1 MSARASVIA
10 AAALALLAARA
21 PAQERAPDRA
31 ADPRPN
37 VVVIVAD
44 DLGWGDLSCYGA
56 KDVATPRLDAL
67 AAGGVR
73 FTAGYATAPVC
84 APSRAALLSGRYA
97 QRFGFEFNQGQGESR
112 AANFGLPA
120 DVPTLAERLRA
131 AGYAT
136 GMVGKWHLGD
146 QPGQRPTERGFDDFF
161 GFLDNAS
168 HDDPARR
175 RDRFPILRG
184 TETVK
189 EKERLTTAFGRE
201 SAAFVERNAA
211 RPFFLHVAHAAVHAP
226 IEPDPRVA
234 PRVAAIADERRRDYA
249 NAVVSL
255 DDAVGALLDALHA
268 NGLDERTLVLF
279 VSDNGSVRLVSNAPW
294 RGGKTQLFEGGVRV
308 PFAMR
313 WPGRVPAGGVEARR
327 VSTLDIAATALAAA
341 GVARAPEWALDG
353 VDLLPFLAKGADGA
367 AANGTEPHAALFWRF
382 GSRFAVRAGDWKL
395 VAPVPDSAA
404 MLFDCAADPGERH
417 DLAAA
422 QPEKAKE
429 LRALWDEW
437 NAKNVAPL
445 WQGKEDQE

>member
-1 MSARASVIA
+1 MSARPIA
-10 AAALALLAARA
+10 AAVALLLFAAQA
-21 PAQERAPDRA
+21 PSQERAPDRA

-44 DLGWGDLSCYGA
+44 DLGGGDLSCYGA

-67 AAGGVR
+67 ASSGIR

-84 APSRAALLSGRYA
+84 APSRAGLLSGRYP
-97 QRFGFEFNQGQGESR
+97 QRFGFEFNQGQGASR

-146 QPGQRPTERGFDDFF
+146 QPGQRPTDRGFDDFF

-184 TETVK
+184 TETVN
-189 EKERLTTAFGRE
+189 EKARLTTAFGRE

-211 RPFFLHVAHAAVHAP
+211 RPFFLYVAHAAVHAP
-226 IEPDPRVA
+226 LEPDPRVA

-249 NAVVSL
+249 NSVVGL
-255 DDAVGALLDALHA
+255 DDAVGVLLDALHA
-268 NGLDERTLVLF
+268 KGLDEQTLVVF
-279 VSDNGSVRLVSNAPW
+279 VSDNGSVRVPSNAPW
-294 RGGKTQLFEGGVRV
+294 RGGKTQLFDGGVRV
-308 PFAMR
+308 PFMLR
-313 WPGRVPAGGVEARR
+313 WTGRLPASVVEPRR
-327 VSTLDIAATALAAA
+327 VSTLDLAATALAAA
-341 GVARAPEWALDG
+341 GVARTPEMQLDG
-353 VDLLPFLAKGADGA
+353 VDLLPFLANSA
-367 AANGTEPHAALFWRF
+367 EPHATLFWRF

-395 VAPVPDSAA
+395 VAPIPDSTA
-404 MLFDCAADPGERH
+404 MLFDCAADPGERN

-422 QPEKAKE
+422 QPEKVKE